1 MRKRIVGMIG
11 LTVFCFAQITL
22 AAEFSAEIVSKAKEG
37 TFTGKIFA
45 VNDKVRMEIPG
56 TVTITRTDKNVV
68 WVLMPQQNMY
78 MEQAFDPRNVA
89 QVAEEVPGE
98 IERKFIGDEAVDG
111 KSTKKYHVIYEAM
124 GEKAE
129 IFQWIDPKTNIPL
142 KTATID
148 NSWSMEYR
156 NLKMRPQDS
165 GLFEV
170 PRGYTKFSMPNMTD
184 IARAMQGADTE

>member
-22 AAEFSAEIVSKAKEG
+22 VAEFSTEIASKAKEG

-45 VNDKVRMEIPG
+45 ANDKVRMEIPG

-111 KSTKKYHVIYEAM
+111 KNTKKYHVIYEAM
-124 GEKAE
+124 GERRRDGKE
-129 IFQWIDPKTNIPL
+129 NYIF
-142 KTATID
+142 
-148 NSWSMEYR
+148 
-156 NLKMRPQDS
+156 S
-165 GLFEV
+165 GPNF
-170 PRGYTKFSMPNMTD
+170 FSS
-184 IARAMQGADTE
+184 IF